1 LPVEADVPAIGHRLA
16 DLLGE
21 GVRAMALVRG
31 PERIVEPDPDM
42 AVRDGDVLVLSGR
55 ADRIAL
61 VEQTWLSRPA

>member
-1 LPVEADVPAIGHRLA
+1 
-16 DLLGE
+16 
-21 GVRAMALVRG
+21 MALVRG